1 MMRSPIFIS
10 GLAVLI
16 AWVCPALTEP
26 GLVVTT
32 DPQSQPESV
41 TVAPDGALIL
51 GSASKPVIYRAAK
64 GATKAEVFI
73 DASAEGPVTFLGVL
87 ADAATNTL
95 WACQISRV
103 PNSNDRRS
111 VLRSFDLTTK
121 AAKFRWALPGDVNL
135 CNDFTIGPDKA
146 LYVSDTL
153 GSRIFRVR
161 PHAQDAELLIQDRT
175 LDGIDGVTFLDG
187 VLYANNV
194 ISNNLYRIPLDAE
207 GKASAPVQ
215 IWPNRPIKG
224 PDGMRAA
231 HGKLFLAENKNGRA
245 SLVTIDGDQ
254 AMVTTLLD
262 GLKQPTAI
270 EPAGD
275 TVWVGDRAND
285 KAILMAVPRKAPDA
299 IVNWQRA
306 TFTRAAPNDAA
317 ALALCIEANCCA
329 KSNIVINI

>member
-1 MMRSPIFIS
+1 MRSLVLIS
-10 GLAVLI
+10 GLAALF
-16 AWVCPALTEP
+16 AWACPALAEP

-64 GATKAEVFI
+64 GETKAEVFI
-73 DASAEGPVTFLGVL
+73 DVSSEGPVSFLGVL
-87 ADAATNTL
+87 ADSGMNTL

-103 PNSNDRRS
+103 PNSKDRRS
-111 VLRSFDLTTK
+111 ILRSFDLTTR
-121 AAKFRWALPGDVNL
+121 APKFRWALPGDVNL
-135 CNDFTIGPDKA
+135 CNDFTIGPDRV

-161 PHAQDAELLIQDRT
+161 PDAQEAELLIQDRT
-175 LDGIDGVTFLDG
+175 LDGIDGITFLDR

-207 GKASAPVQ
+207 GKAGAPVQ

-245 SLVTIDGDQ
+245 SMVTIDGDQ
-254 AMVTTLLD
+254 ATVTTLLD
-262 GLKQPTAI
+262 GLTTPTAI

-275 TVWVGDRAND
+275 TLWVGDRAND
-285 KAILMAVPRKAPDA
+285 RAVS
-299 IVNWQRA
+299 ISL
-306 TFTRAAPNDAA
+306 PN
-317 ALALCIEANCCA
+317 
-329 KSNIVINI
+329 

>member
-1 MMRSPIFIS
+1 MLRRSLSFVTVLGALFIW
-10 GLAVLI
+10 A
-16 AWVCPALTEP
+16 CPALAEP

-64 GATKAEVFI
+64 GATEAEVFI
-73 DASAEGPVTFLGVL
+73 DASSEGAVTFLGVL
-87 ADAATNTL
+87 ADSATNTL
-95 WACQISRV
+95 WACQIMRV
-103 PNSNDRRS
+103 PNSKDRRS
-111 VLRSFDLTTK
+111 TLRSFDLTTK
-121 AAKFRWALPGDVNL
+121 APKFRWALPGDVNL

-153 GSRIFRVR
+153 GSRIFRVK
-161 PHAQDAELLIQDRT
+161 PGGEEAELLIQDRT
-175 LDGIDGVTFLDG
+175 LDGIDGITFLDG

-207 GKASAPVQ
+207 GKAGPPVQ

-245 SLVTIDGDQ
+245 SMVTIDGDQ
-254 AMVTTLLD
+254 ANVTTLLD

-270 EPAGD
+270 EPSGD
-275 TVWVGDRAND
+275 TLWVGDRAND
-285 KAILMAVPRKAPDA
+285 KAISIPL
-299 IVNWQRA
+299 
-306 TFTRAAPNDAA
+306 PN
-317 ALALCIEANCCA
+317 
-329 KSNIVINI
+329 